1 MKNLILIFFL
11 ISCLLATTSLKAQY
25 TEIINSNKPGFSDS
39 PYSVGK
45 GVYQFESNF
54 FLKNLASGTSFT
66 IPQSFGVDL
75 LFRTSL
81 FVEKLEL
88 NSQVTFQ
95 KDKVAIQNVFNSSYF
110 TSGVSRFTIGAKYL
124 LFKPT
129 YRDLSKEIRS
139 WKRRNAFD
147 KKRFIPSVAIY
158 LGVNSDF
165 VNEIHKTGKIS
176 PKVGVLL
183 QQNLTNDFNLISN
196 IFFDKIGTE
205 FSEISYIISA
215 TQNFAD
221 RWSGFVE
228 HQGIFL
234 KHQKNINLGTGLTY
248 LFNKDIQI
256 NTSAR
261 FVQEG
266 RSRGFY
272 GCLGVSYRIDKHED
286 SYIELDE
293 NGKKITD
300 TAVSRYNKKQKNG
313 FFSRIFKIFK
323 KDKRVKRKRKRKRKR
338 S

>member
-1 MKNLILIFFL
+1 MKNLILNFFL
-11 ISCLLATTSLKAQY
+11 ISCLLATISLKAQY

-54 FLKNLASGTSFT
+54 FLKNLTTEPTFS
-66 IPQSFGVDL
+66 IPQAFGVDL

-81 FVEKLEL
+81 FLEKLEL
-88 NSQVTFQ
+88 NTQITFQ
-95 KDKVAIQNVFNSSYF
+95 KDKVAFQNIFNSNYF
-110 TSGVSRFTIGAKYL
+110 TSGISRFTIGAKYL
-124 LFKPT
+124 LFEPT
-129 YRDLSKEIRS
+129 YKDVSKEVRS
-139 WKRRNAFD
+139 WKRRNTFD

-165 VNEIHKTGKIS
+165 INEIHKTGNITPKI
-176 PKVGVLL
+176 GVLL
-183 QQNLTNDFNLISN
+183 QQSLTNDFNLISN
-196 IFFDKIGTE
+196 IFYDKIGTE

-215 TQNFAD
+215 THNFFD
-221 RWSGFVE
+221 RWYGFLE
-228 HQGIFL
+228 HQGIIL
-234 KHQKNINLGTGLTY
+234 KHQKYFNLGTGLTY

-261 FVQEG
+261 FLLEG

-272 GCLGVSYRIDKHED
+272 GSLGMSYRIDKHKD
-286 SYIELDE
+286 SFVELDE
-293 NGKKITD
+293 NGKKITE
-300 TAVSRYNKKQKNG
+300 TPVSIYNNKQKNG

>member
-54 FLKNLASGTSFT
+54 FLKNLASGTSFS

-221 RWSGFVE
+221 QWSGFIE

-234 KHQKNINLGTGLTY
+234 KHQKT
-248 LFNKDIQI
+248 
-256 NTSAR
+256 
-261 FVQEG
+261 
-266 RSRGFY
+266 
-272 GCLGVSYRIDKHED
+272 
-286 SYIELDE
+286 
-293 NGKKITD
+293 
-300 TAVSRYNKKQKNG
+300 
-313 FFSRIFKIFK
+313 
-323 KDKRVKRKRKRKRKR
+323 
-338 S
+338 